1 MFKERFKLRVR
12 DAKDHILQL
21 YEASATTEKA
31 EEEIDLTGEDLVKQ
45 RDEDSV
51 VDPQVEGG
59 DTQEMQSGVYAD
71 AEEGPSD
78 EYKYDEEQAV
88 ARDRCR
94 CAAYDGREAKVK
106 ALRSDMKG
114 AKQQVGLA
122 YSQNNFITMLSDGVL
137 LAISLGGLAAT
148 VLLLLS
154 FAGFFAG
161 TKKVAHEDQ
170 AEVVRGGERGGLA
183 ALRKRKDRK
192 KRNAEREEPA
202 DPAEA
207 VDPAQNE
214 AMEAAEDEEGPVEP
228 RAMTKK
234 ELQKELKRREREEL
248 RQFDQQ
254 QREERQRIV
263 EEKEAVY
270 QKKHKEEAK
279 IEAAL
284 EEQER
289 KLKEEKER
297 KEKEEFD
304 QWKDMFTIEEQGTK
318 LVEDSEE
325 SQTLLQQ
332 FVDYV
337 KSHKVVL
344 LEDLAS
350 EFNLATQEAIDRV
363 ESLQKSNRLTGIVDD
378 RGKFIYITEEEM
390 DKVAKFIQRRGRLGF
405 SELSKECN
413 KLIRLDGEADQNK
426 TSSLDWLNSEEQ
438 PEEAADLS
446 T

>member
-1 MFKERFKLRVR
+1 MRTK
-12 DAKDHILQL
+12 
-21 YEASATTEKA
+21 
-31 EEEIDLTGEDLVKQ
+31 
-45 RDEDSV
+45 
-51 VDPQVEGG
+51 
-59 DTQEMQSGVYAD
+59 
-71 AEEGPSD
+71 
-78 EYKYDEEQAV
+78 
-88 ARDRCR
+88 
-94 CAAYDGREAKVK
+94 
-106 ALRSDMKG
+106 
-114 AKQQVGLA
+114 
-122 YSQNNFITMLSDGVL
+122 MLSDGVL

-148 VLLLLS
+148 VLLVLFL
-154 FAGFFAG
+154 AGFFAG
-161 TKKVAHEDQ
+161 TKKVVDDR

-192 KRNAEREEPA
+192 KRGAEREEA
-202 DPAEA
+202 DVAEEAAAPAE
-207 VDPAQNE
+207 NE
-214 AMEAAEDEEGPVEP
+214 VVEAEEGPVEP

-248 RQFDQQ
+248 RRFDQQ
-254 QREERQRIV
+254 QREERQRIA
-263 EEKEAVY
+263 EEKEASY
-270 QKKHKEEAK
+270 QKKREEEAK
-279 IEAAL
+279 IEQAL
-284 EEQER
+284 EEQEL

-304 QWKDMFTIEEQGTK
+304 QWKDMFTIEDQGTK
-318 LVEDSEE
+318 LEEDSEE

-405 SELSKECN
+405 AELSKECN
-413 KLIRLDGEADQNK
+413 KLIRLDGEADKNT

-438 PEEAADLS
+438 PEAVA
-446 T
+446 